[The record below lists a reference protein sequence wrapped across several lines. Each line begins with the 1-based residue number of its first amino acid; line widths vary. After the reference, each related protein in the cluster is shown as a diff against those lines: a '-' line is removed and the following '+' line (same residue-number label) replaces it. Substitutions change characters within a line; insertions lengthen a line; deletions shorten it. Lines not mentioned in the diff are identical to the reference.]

1 MANDRTQS
9 AQVKKNNRAEEW
21 LKNAVKDKHVRLIP
35 FSEISKVKY
44 NVAKG
49 GSGTIH
55 LGAWRNMHVAIKE
68 QHNTND
74 LIKELKMHKQV
85 HDSNY
90 IVKFFGI
97 TKHPLTHDTCIVMQ
111 FAENGCLQDYLET
124 QNVAISWLTKYRLA
138 WEVASGLD
146 FIHRENIFHTD
157 LHSRNILIDTGG
169 KALITDFGLSK
180 SVNKTIYTTK
190 AGLFGVVPYVAPE
203 RMQNPSI
210 TYTAKCDIYSLG
222 VILWELS
229 SCVIPFEAQLQDVM
243 LAVNIIAGVRE
254 KTIPGTAVEY
264 EMLYRRCW
272 DGLPQNRPQMDIVL
286 SELVELLAAEQINP
300 RPAATRPRSPK
311 PTRPLSS
318 DSMVAPSLPFAYE
331 TEASQPPSLENTH
344 HVGPGSPSRALTR
357 QSLGKASMVGVPSVP
372 IRQDRTGAT
381 RVSFHEP
388 HPRDNSQI
396 NGTKSPGPA
405 QLDANN
411 RNGAVKATPLAIK
424 KGAATNAQAEAHTT
438 DAMDSPILPNGH
450 AASETAKPPQPSNT
464 TPEQGKDKEQQQQ
477 KSKEQKLAESCSGTA
492 LSTSDADSKPAGSI
506 LELLPPLPE
515 FHQLSFSPN
524 SSGSNDGHSLTT
536 APPPPTPSFTQESS
550 LNRLPGDA
558 VLALARGLPMF
569 DVVSKLPQASFKNI
583 STISPPPS
591 GAPPPP
597 PGAVAG
603 HSNTPRVISPPH
615 HRNTPRA
622 SKTISPPAGAPP
634 PRSIPSPSLGPGA
647 PRPPPGS
654 PPTPKLGPASGNGTN
669 PGPAGVNGTNATGSR
684 NPVEPIQYTP
694 STSYSPGPGKN
705 LKTGQPNGSSSP
717 FNGNSEQSTLPP
729 AASTN
734 ADTTRPTPARQ
745 IPMGFPVVTP
755 LSPPH
760 WTRTPTPVATEPPS
774 TVSRVPASFAS
785 SGSSPSSSAGSS
797 PSGSP
802 SSTSPS
808 TTPSSVN
815 GSPPTNRR
823 DFRPISYLTQK
834 HTGLLDLVEQ
844 VDQQLQ
850 AQQQQQQQHQHQQ
863 HQQQQPHVEPPPR
876 RNGDNTYVPNPNNNI
891 IPPSQLLMQ
900 RAQSPELIRLDNNI
914 LGSPSL
920 RPAPLP
926 ENGNR
931 IIRSP
936 HLAPLNR
943 PTSPAFMLPT
953 SNRNN
958 DRTGGLFAGDAKNW
972 MRTLKNPTRRDSEE
986 DDARSV
992 SDYRPQ
998 LPSKDSSSSTTTTTG
1013 TSLSTSPSTPT
1024 SANGNGSTPSSFQPR
1039 VQANTFYSISD
1050 PYKEMN
1056 HDEPTD
1062 FFAAVTQSDLATIE
1076 RMLKSFPH
1084 LIHDS
1089 NGFWPHPTPLL
1100 VAARSRRAL
1109 ETMKVLLQHG
1119 AALDRGDHNG
1129 TTVLHYVCEQYP
1141 NPVDAIQFLVRAG
1154 ADPNSRD
1161 AKKRTPLIVLLQ
1173 NTHLVATKVLLEAM
1187 RTLFKAGAQANVV
1200 EAQYQRSALHVAI
1213 MHYQPPAPNQQ
1224 HQQQGQSH
1232 QGNGGPVMVAGGIQI
1247 GKDLAPVLELLLK
1260 RGADVNA
1267 RDARKATPLHVLL
1280 ERMDNEELV
1289 QMLLL
1294 YGADPGIRTNRRNAL
1309 MIAAEHL
1316 RVMSAWFLLEND
1328 LLSSNTES
1336 IKRATELCSK
1346 ADGPDKS
1353 AKPLLKNTLSDW
1365 QGKEGKQRR
1374 IQLAQDCVLRV
1385 QRTPDMKTIDQT
1397 AAALEFLESVGQP
1410 IHRASAVVGS
1420 GRGDIAVG
1428 GFGGAGSTVG
1438 GGGGYGVSSSNN
1450 AYGTGSGNQHYHHQH
1465 NVSPTTSSTSHR

>member
-1 MANDRTQS
+1 MVNDRTQS

-203 RMQNPSI
+203 RMQNPTI

-300 RPAATRPRSPK
+300 RPAAVRPRSPK

-372 IRQDRTGAT
+372 IRQDRTGAA

-396 NGTKSPGPA
+396 NGKSPGPPP
-405 QLDANN
+405 LDANN

-424 KGAATNAQAEAHTT
+424 KIAATNAQAEAHAA
-438 DAMDSPILPNGH
+438 DAIESPILPNGQ
-450 AASETAKPPQPSNT
+450 AVSETVKPQQPSNT
-464 TPEQGKDKEQQQQ
+464 TPEQGKDKELQQQQ
-477 KSKEQKLAESCSGTA
+477 SKDQKQAGSSGVTA
-492 LSTSDADSKPAGSI
+492 TSSSDADSKPAGSI

-524 SSGSNDGHSLTT
+524 SSGSNEGLSSTP
-536 APPPPTPSFTQESS
+536 APPPPTSLFTPEPSLSK
-550 LNRLPGDA
+550 LPGDA
-558 VLALARGLPMF
+558 ALALSRGLPMGH
-569 DVVSKLPQASFKNI
+569 VVSKLPQASIKNI

-615 HRNTPRA
+615 HRNAPRA

-634 PRSIPSPSLGPGA
+634 PRSIPSPSLGPGV
-647 PRPPPGS
+647 PRPPPGP
-654 PPTPKLGPASGNGTN
+654 PPTPTLGPASGIGAKPGLAGANGTT
-669 PGPAGVNGTNATGSR
+669 AAGSR

-705 LKTGQPNGSSSP
+705 PKTGQPNDSNSP
-717 FNGNSEQSTLPP
+717 TNGNSEQSTSSP

-734 ADTTRPTPARQ
+734 SDTTRPTPARQ
-745 IPMGFPVVTP
+745 IPMCFPVVTP

-760 WTRTPTPVATEPPS
+760 WTRTPTPVTTEPPS
-774 TVSRVPASFAS
+774 TASRAPASSAS

-808 TTPSSVN
+808 TTPSSVTE
-815 GSPPTNRR
+815 SPTTNRR
-823 DFRPISYLTQK
+823 NFRPISYLTQK
-834 HTGLLDLVEQ
+834 HTGLLDLVEK

-850 AQQQQQQQHQHQQ
+850 EQQQQQEQHQQQQQQQ
-863 HQQQQPHVEPPPR
+863 QQPHIEPPPR

-900 RAQSPELIRLDNNI
+900 RAQSPELIRWDNNI
-914 LGSPSL
+914 LGSP
-920 RPAPLP
+920 
-926 ENGNR
+926 
-931 IIRSP
+931 
-936 HLAPLNR
+936 
-943 PTSPAFMLPT
+943 
-953 SNRNN
+953 
-958 DRTGGLFAGDAKNW
+958 
-972 MRTLKNPTRRDSEE
+972 
-986 DDARSV
+986 
-992 SDYRPQ
+992 
-998 LPSKDSSSSTTTTTG
+998 
-1013 TSLSTSPSTPT
+1013 
-1024 SANGNGSTPSSFQPR
+1024 
-1039 VQANTFYSISD
+1039 
-1050 PYKEMN
+1050 
-1056 HDEPTD
+1056 
-1062 FFAAVTQSDLATIE
+1062 
-1076 RMLKSFPH
+1076 
-1084 LIHDS
+1084 
-1089 NGFWPHPTPLL
+1089 
-1100 VAARSRRAL
+1100 
-1109 ETMKVLLQHG
+1109 
-1119 AALDRGDHNG
+1119 
-1129 TTVLHYVCEQYP
+1129 
-1141 NPVDAIQFLVRAG
+1141 
-1154 ADPNSRD
+1154 
-1161 AKKRTPLIVLLQ
+1161 
-1173 NTHLVATKVLLEAM
+1173 
-1187 RTLFKAGAQANVV
+1187 
-1200 EAQYQRSALHVAI
+1200 
-1213 MHYQPPAPNQQ
+1213 
-1224 HQQQGQSH
+1224 
-1232 QGNGGPVMVAGGIQI
+1232 
-1247 GKDLAPVLELLLK
+1247 
-1260 RGADVNA
+1260 
-1267 RDARKATPLHVLL
+1267 
-1280 ERMDNEELV
+1280 
-1289 QMLLL
+1289 
-1294 YGADPGIRTNRRNAL
+1294 
-1309 MIAAEHL
+1309 
-1316 RVMSAWFLLEND
+1316 
-1328 LLSSNTES
+1328 
-1336 IKRATELCSK
+1336 
-1346 ADGPDKS
+1346 
-1353 AKPLLKNTLSDW
+1353 
-1365 QGKEGKQRR
+1365 
-1374 IQLAQDCVLRV
+1374 
-1385 QRTPDMKTIDQT
+1385 
-1397 AAALEFLESVGQP
+1397 
-1410 IHRASAVVGS
+1410 
-1420 GRGDIAVG
+1420 
-1428 GFGGAGSTVG
+1428 
-1438 GGGGYGVSSSNN
+1438 
-1450 AYGTGSGNQHYHHQH
+1450 
-1465 NVSPTTSSTSHR
+1465 

>member
-68 QHNTND
+68 QHNTSD

-254 KTIPGTAVEY
+254 KTVPGTAVEY

-286 SELVELLAAEQINP
+286 SELVELLASEQINP
-300 RPAATRPRSPK
+300 RLAANRPRSPK
-311 PTRPLSS
+311 PARPLSS

-331 TEASQPPSLENTH
+331 TDAPQPPSLENSQY
-344 HVGPGSPSRALTR
+344 VGPGSPSRAGTR

-372 IRQDRTGAT
+372 IRQDRSGA
-381 RVSFHEP
+381 RISFHEP
-388 HPRDNSQI
+388 LPRDNTQT
-396 NGTKSPGPA
+396 NGARSPGPIQPA
-405 QLDANN
+405 
-411 RNGAVKATPLAIK
+411 KATPLAIK
-424 KGAATNAQAEAHTT
+424 NNNNSNKGAATNGQTESHATA
-438 DAMDSPILPNGH
+438 DNLDSPLVHDNMPNGRATPEATEPQPTPAVGSI
-450 AASETAKPPQPSNT
+450 AASS
-464 TPEQGKDKEQQQQ
+464 PE
-477 KSKEQKLAESCSGTA
+477 SP
-492 LSTSDADSKPAGSI
+492 KPAGSV

-515 FHQLSFSPN
+515 FSELSFSPN
-524 SSGSNDGHSLTT
+524 TSSSNDGVPLILT
-536 APPPPTPSFTQESS
+536 PPPPTPAFTPEPS
-550 LNRLPGDA
+550 LNKLPETA
-558 VLALARGLPMF
+558 ALALSSGLSMVA
-569 DVVSKLPQASFKNI
+569 VVSKLNLATIKNI
-583 STISPPPS
+583 PTISPPPH

-597 PGAVAG
+597 PGPVAG

-615 HRNTPRA
+615 HRNVPRA

-634 PRSIPSPSLGPGA
+634 PRSIPSPSLGPGI
-647 PRPPPGS
+647 PRPPPGL
-654 PPTPKLGPASGNGTN
+654 PPTPTLGPATGAGSKAGLAGANASNG
-669 PGPAGVNGTNATGSR
+669 GR
-684 NPVEPIQYTP
+684 NPADPIQYVP
-694 STSYSPGPGKN
+694 STSYSPGLGRNP
-705 LKTGQPNGSSSP
+705 KTGQPNGGGGSP
-717 FNGNSEQSTLPP
+717 FNGNSEQSTSAPTV
-729 AASTN
+729 STN

-760 WTRTPTPVATEPPS
+760 WNRRPTPVSTDPPLN
-774 TVSRVPASFAS
+774 VSQSSISPTS
-785 SGSSPSSSAGSS
+785 SGSSPSSSAGNSPTRSS
-797 PSGSP
+797 P
-802 SSTSPS
+802 STSPS
-808 TTPSSVN
+808 TAPSSAN
-815 GSPPTNRR
+815 ESTSTNRR
-823 DFRPISYLTQK
+823 DFRPISYLTEK
-834 HTGLLDLVEQ
+834 HTGLLDLVEK

-850 AQQQQQQQHQHQQ
+850 EQQHHQKNQPNQQQQQQQHQR
-863 HQQQQPHVEPPPR
+863 QQQHVEPPPR
-876 RNGDNTYVPNPNNNI
+876 RNGDNAYVPNPNNNI

-900 RAQSPELIRLDNNI
+900 RAQSPELNRNVRDSRI

-920 RPAPLP
+920 RPAQSP

-936 HLAPLNR
+936 HLAPQNR
-943 PTSPAFMLPT
+943 PTSPAFAMPN
-953 SNRNN
+953 SPSGNGRN
-958 DRTGGLFAGDAKNW
+958 GGLFAGDAMNW
-972 MRTLKNPTRRDSEE
+972 MRTLKNPTKRNSED
-986 DDARSV
+986 DDARSIT
-992 SDYRPQ
+992 DGREMRPQ
-998 LPSKDSSSSTTTTTG
+998 LQPSKDSSSSTATSATTG

-1024 SANGNGSTPSSFQPR
+1024 TATSGTPPKPR
-1039 VQANTFYSISD
+1039 VQLDNFYSLAD
-1050 PYKEMN
+1050 PYKELN

-1062 FFAAVTQSDLATIE
+1062 FFTAVTQSDLVTIE

-1109 ETMKVLLQHG
+1109 ETMKTLLQYG

-1129 TTVLHYVCEQYP
+1129 TTVLHFVCEQYP
-1141 NPVDAIQFLVRAG
+1141 NPVEAIQFLLRAG

-1173 NTHLVATKVLLEAM
+1173 NTHMVSTKVLLEAM
-1187 RTLFKAGAQANVV
+1187 RALFKAGAQANVI
-1200 EAQYQRSALHVAI
+1200 EAQYQRSTLHVAI
-1213 MHYQPPAPNQQ
+1213 LHYQPPPALQQHQ
-1224 HQQQGQSH
+1224 HQQQGN
-1232 QGNGGPVMVAGGIQI
+1232 NGGAVMVAGGIQI
-1247 GKDLAPVLELLLK
+1247 GKELAPVLEYLLK

-1267 RDARKATPLHVLL
+1267 RDARKSTPLHVLL

-1294 YGADPGIRTNRRNAL
+1294 YGADPGLRTNKRNAL

-1328 LLSSNTES
+1328 LLSSAPES

-1410 IHRASAVVGS
+1410 IHKAGAGAGAQQGGRGVVPDLGPYGFGVGS
-1420 GRGDIAVG
+1420 NPHH
-1428 GFGGAGSTVG
+1428 GF
-1438 GGGGYGVSSSNN
+1438 
-1450 AYGTGSGNQHYHHQH
+1450 GTGSGNNHSI
-1465 NVSPTTSSTSHR
+1465 SPTASSNSHR